1 MKTNKTENPQ
11 NSKNKSTEE
20 LAKEAKVTKEDLQAL
35 GPKDANLSH
44 DGGEDEQLIERK
56 RKVDFSGDGLD
67 VPGSELDD
75 EQERIGSED
84 EENNLYSNA
93 DEEKK

>member
-1 MKTNKTENPQ
+1 MKTNKPENSNQ
-11 NSKNKSTEE
+11 KTTEE
-20 LAKEAKVTKEDLQAL
+20 LAKEARVTKEDLQAL
-35 GPKDANLSH
+35 GPKEANLSH
-44 DGGEDEQLIERK
+44 DGGDDEQLIERK
-56 RKVDFSGDGLD
+56 RKVDFTGDDLD

-93 DEEKK
+93 DEEEK

>member
-1 MKTNKTENPQ
+1 MKTNKTKDPQ
-11 NSKNKSTEE
+11 NSKNKTTEE